1 MSAEGSPIS
10 DHRHRF
16 LAVLSLLLLLAAGSC
31 SRAKETSVRGDSTN
45 PIGVRLFTVAEQS
58 VPRSVQAVGSL
69 FPLEESVVSSEVA
82 GRVETV
88 LADVGDRVAQGQVLV
103 TLSPVELK
111 YELDRQRAAVLQVR
125 ARLGI
130 GPDSPLPRDS
140 SKVASVQRAAADMYD
155 AEQKF
160 GRAEQ
165 LFKEK
170 LISQQQLDEADSRY
184 KGARASYDLSLQEV
198 EQLKAQLQ
206 SSETAARLAEK
217 KLADSSIRAPFPGSI
232 KQRRVGAGEYVLV
245 QSPIAVVVRTD
256 TLRARLAVPEK
267 WAGVVKTGATVE
279 VHVEAF
285 PNETFRGKVSR
296 INPSV
301 AQETRTFEVEALIPN
316 GDGRLK
322 PGFFIQA
329 TIPSE
334 WTEKVLMVPE
344 KAVSYRYG
352 IYKVFVMKDAK
363 VEEREIQAGARKD
376 TQVEILK
383 GLSAGERVAMPVK
396 GELFTG
402 AAVKEAPAKQAKE
415 EKE

>member
-1 MSAEGSPIS
+1 M
-10 DHRHRF
+10 
-16 LAVLSLLLLLAAGSC
+16 
-31 SRAKETSVRGDSTN
+31 
-45 PIGVRLFTVAEQS
+45 
-58 VPRSVQAVGSL
+58 PRSVQAVGSL